1 MIIIIL
7 DIIIT
12 YSSFHYVQEI
22 KLTVL
27 EVLLF
32 AFPILALFGNMKNK
46 SMAAHYVS
54 LVKGALYHFRLYH
67 INIIDQSISICQ
79 MR

>member
-54 LVKGALYHFRLYH
+54 LVKGALHHFRLYH